1 MKKTRYLL
9 YGYTCRNGKTTV
21 ERTEAETI
29 RHIFDRYI
37 NGASLGELAEELTQK
52 NIPYTE
58 KTTVWNKARISRIIE
73 NAKYIGTPEYDP
85 IIDGELYTLAI
96 NCKSACQC
104 NLTAPQSE
112 DISTI
117 RNKVKCGK
125 CGSQMVRN
133 IISKNKVKEQ
143 WRCHNP
149 ECGCIVR
156 ISDGMLLEKITVLL
170 NRMIENQELLNPN
183 ADTKP
188 VDTLTIYKLKNEL
201 EQELTRQDPNEE
213 VILSKIREIASE
225 HYRISNASAILN
237 AKTIQRKIS
246 TMKVQ
251 AAFHSEYFKKLI
263 EYLTLGDHGEVTLHT
278 KVNTI
283 ITERSQNE

>member
-37 NGASLGELAEELTQK
+37 NGASLGEIAEELTQK

-85 IIDGELYTLAI
+85 IIDEELYTLAI
-96 NCKSACQC
+96 NCKSARKC
-104 NLTAPQSE
+104 NLTAPHSE

-117 RNKVKCGK
+117 RNKIRCGK
-125 CGSQMVRN
+125 CGSPMVRN
-133 IISKNKVKEQ
+133 IISRNRIKEQ
-143 WRCHNP
+143 WSCHNP
-149 ECGCIVR
+149 ECGFR
-156 ISDGMLLEKITVLL
+156 IRIPDGMLLEKITVLL
-170 NRMIENQELLNPN
+170 NHIIENRELILPKDD
-183 ADTKP
+183 AP

-201 EQELTRQDPNEE
+201 EQELVRQDPNEE

-225 HYRISNASAILN
+225 RYRTSNASAMLN
-237 AKTIQRKIS
+237 AKAIQKKIS
-246 TMKVQ
+246 TMKPQ
-251 AAFHSEYFKKLI
+251 PTFHPEYFKELI
-263 EYLTLGDHGEVTLHT
+263 EYLTLGDYGEITLHT
-278 KVNTI
+278 KADTI

>member
-1 MKKTRYLL
+1 MKKTRYLP

-37 NGASLGELAEELTQK
+37 TGASLGELAEELTQK

-73 NAKYIGTPEYDP
+73 TAKYIGTPEYDP
-85 IIDGELYTLAI
+85 IIDEELYTLAI
-96 NCKSACQC
+96 NCKSARQC

-117 RNKVKCGK
+117 RNKVRCGK
-125 CGSQMVRN
+125 CGSPMVRN
-133 IISKNKVKEQ
+133 IISRNTIKEQ
-143 WRCHNP
+143 WSCHNP
-149 ECGCIVR
+149 ECGFRIR
-156 ISDGMLLEKITVLL
+156 ISDGMLLEKITILL
-170 NRMIENQELLNPN
+170 NRIIENRELILPKDD
-183 ADTKP
+183 AP

-225 HYRISNASAILN
+225 HYRTSNASAILN

-246 TMKVQ
+246 AMKVQ
-251 AAFHSEYFKKLI
+251 SAFRPEYFKELI

-278 KVNTI
+278 KANTI
-283 ITERSQNE
+283 ITEKSQNE

>member
-1 MKKTRYLL
+1 MKKTRYLP

-29 RHIFDRYI
+29 RHIFDRYF
-37 NGASLGELAEELTQK
+37 NGASLGEIAEELTQK

-85 IIDGELYTLAI
+85 IIDEELYTLAI
-96 NCKSACQC
+96 NCKSARKC
-104 NLTAPQSE
+104 NLTAPHSE

-117 RNKVKCGK
+117 RNKIRCGK
-125 CGSQMVRN
+125 CGSPMVRN
-133 IISKNKVKEQ
+133 IISRNRIKEQ
-143 WRCHNP
+143 WSCHNP
-149 ECGCIVR
+149 ECGFR
-156 ISDGMLLEKITVLL
+156 IRIPDGMLLEKITVLL
-170 NRMIENQELLNPN
+170 NRIIENRELILPKDD
-183 ADTKP
+183 AP

-201 EQELTRQDPNEE
+201 EQELVRQDPNEE

-225 HYRISNASAILN
+225 RYRTSNASAMLN
-237 AKTIQRKIS
+237 AKAIQKKIS
-246 TMKVQ
+246 TMKPQ
-251 AAFHSEYFKKLI
+251 PTFHPEYFKELI
-263 EYLTLGDHGEVTLHT
+263 EYLTLGDYGEITLHT
-278 KVNTI
+278 KADTI